1 MGTVLQ
7 IKEHDSEAT
16 LAERWIEAFCMHG
29 DGTRAVYDAG
39 YDVKSKASAASVSY
53 MNKQR
58 YKSEIIAKA
67 REAVAIHAP
76 AAVNTLVQ
84 LAAESD
90 QDSVRATAC
99 KALASMAGLDVP
111 EEQKEAQDK
120 RTDAEL
126 IAAIGELIKD
136 NDNIKQALIE
146 YIK

>member
-1 MGTVLQ
+1 MGRVLQ
-7 IKEHDSEAT
+7 IKAHDSEAT

-84 LAAESD
+84 LAAESE

-99 KALASMAGLDVP
+99 KALASMAGLDIP
-111 EEQKEAQDK
+111 EEQQETKDK

-126 IAAIGELIKD
+126 ISAIGELIKD

>member
-7 IKEHDSEAT
+7 IKAQDSEST
-16 LAERWIEAFCMHG
+16 LAERWIEAFCLHG

-58 YKSEIIAKA
+58 YKTEIIAKA

-84 LAAESD
+84 LAASSE

-111 EEQKEAQDK
+111 EETTEKQDT

-126 IAAIGELIKD
+126 IEAIGELING
-136 NDNIKQALIE
+136 NDNIKQGLAK